1 MVPLGE
7 YNRLIEKFAIQEE
20 ALDNLKFCIMT
31 IEAEA
36 KLEAAKE
43 VKALKSDLS
52 FKVCQYIYIY

>member
-7 YNRLIEKFAIQEE
+7 YNRLIEKFKLQEE

-36 KLEAAKE
+36 KLEASKE

-52 FKVCQYIYIY
+52 FKVS